1 MLVDLCM
8 LLSFCQAPALAEEVK
23 VLLCSVLNYKRP
35 GRVRVDGIHPK
46 IRTPKYLKYL
56 GY

>member
-8 LLSFCQAPALAEEVK
+8 LLSFCQAPALAQEVK
-23 VLLCSVLNYKRP
+23 VLLCSVLNYKRQSF
-35 GRVRVDGIHPK
+35 RVDGIHPK
-46 IRTPKYLKYL
+46 IRALKSLKYL